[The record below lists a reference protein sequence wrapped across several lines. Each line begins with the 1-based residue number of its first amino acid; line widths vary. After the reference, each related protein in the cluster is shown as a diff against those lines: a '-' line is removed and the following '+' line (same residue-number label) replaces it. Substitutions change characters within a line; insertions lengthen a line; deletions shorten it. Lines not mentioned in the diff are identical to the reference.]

1 MQPWHGHR
9 GYCGAGR
16 RVGEYGRIGVVSGF
30 CRGAL
35 LLLLLLLALFERA
48 EPGCEV
54 RAVGEEPAS
63 VDEAQATAQEFWTR
77 FADLR
82 RT

>member
-1 MQPWHGHR
+1 MQPWYGHR

-35 LLLLLLLALFERA
+35 LLLALFERA
-48 EPGCEV
+48 KPGCEV

-63 VDEAQATAQEFWTR
+63 VDEAQATALEFWAR
-77 FADLR
+77 FADLK